1 VSFKVL
7 IKIPQLKVLQSLIVC
22 AVSLLLLSACATTN
36 ELSNSSSKRNVTSEA
51 EHKSYHG
58 KWILVKIVFE
68 NGEIQDFSDSPA
80 NYVHIKKTEIT
91 EEMPGYGVKNYN
103 YFEKNNTFIIMSG
116 NRLSS
121 WKIVKQTENTLEIET
136 AAGRY
141 VLIRPTL
148 IK

>member
-1 VSFKVL
+1 MKL
-7 IKIPQLKVLQSLIVC
+7 LQSLIICV
-22 AVSLLLLSACATTN
+22 ASLLLLSACATTS
-36 ELSNSSSKRNVTSEA
+36 ELSNSSDSNSSGSGNVEKSA

-58 KWILVKIVFE
+58 KWTLVKIVSE
-68 NGEIQDFSDSPA
+68 NGEVQDFSDSPA
-80 NYVHIKKTEIT
+80 NYVQIKKTEIT
-91 EEMPGYGVKNYN
+91 EEMPGYGVRNYN